1 MRGFLTKEG
10 VTILENE
17 YIKVK
22 VNNEMDF
29 CSVTEPK
36 VKIKLEKAFMRARVS
51 YFLRW
56 EKPSLMS
63 KIFGGGKDR
72 IVFCIN
78 SAQLETADEVL
89 KELGDIEGSI
99 KMLRTK
105 SNNMIGF

>member
-1 MRGFLTKEG
+1 M
-10 VTILENE
+10 ENE
-17 YIKVK
+17 YSKVK
-22 VNNEMDF
+22 VNNEIDF
-29 CSVTEPK
+29 CSVTEQK
-36 VKIKLEKAFMRARVS
+36 VKATLEKAFMKARVS

-56 EKPSLMS
+56 EKPGFWSQ
-63 KIFGGGKDR
+63 IFGGGKDR

-89 KELGDIEGSI
+89 KELGDIEGNV

>member
-1 MRGFLTKEG
+1 M
-10 VTILENE
+10 ENE
-17 YIKVK
+17 YSKVK

-29 CSVTEPK
+29 CSVTEPE
-36 VKIKLEKAFMRARVS
+36 IKTTLEKAFMKARVS

-56 EKPSLMS
+56 EKPGLLS

-72 IVFCIN
+72 VVFCIN

-89 KELGDIEGSI
+89 KELGDIEGNI
-99 KMLRTK
+99 KVLKTK